1 MFSKFLLFWSGLVT
15 IWTSLD
21 ILPVSASSG
30 REKSNRKGHQN
41 SSLGGKPYDLS
52 DPVKAG
58 MHNG

>member
-30 REKSNRKGHQN
+30 REKSNRKGHQK
-41 SSLGGKPYDLS
+41 SSLGGMNDLS

-58 MHNG
+58 MHNGQ